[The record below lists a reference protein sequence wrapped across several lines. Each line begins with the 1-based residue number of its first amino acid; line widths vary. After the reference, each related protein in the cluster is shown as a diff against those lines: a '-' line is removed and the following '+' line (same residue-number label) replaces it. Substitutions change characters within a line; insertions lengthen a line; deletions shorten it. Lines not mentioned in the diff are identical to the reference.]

1 MNRRDCF
8 ILCSAQRVHFFAA
21 FFLFAQAAFILSDI
35 ISRYAASFR
44 DTFFFATTGALVG
57 AAVGV
62 AATGAAATAFA
73 ALIRAQRAFVAST
86 IRLLPAALSLPS
98 FSVPVKAR
106 LLAVPARSRVREPPM
121 TPVTLQSP
129 LGAGRALEE
138 SLLVLRGIVPSMQ
151 Y

>member
-86 IRLLPAALSLPS
+86 IRLLPAALSL
-98 FSVPVKAR
+98 R
-106 LLAVPARSRVREPPM
+106 LFFGAGKGSAVGCTRAITGSGAADDPCNAAIAASSRSR
-121 TPVTLQSP
+121 S
-129 LGAGRALEE
+129 
-138 SLLVLRGIVPSMQ
+138 
-151 Y
+151 